1 MPLPLSSLVRASTG
15 PVARQS
21 ALLMRSFAR
30 TTTTAPVAILASI
43 RKASSTATKEDLPAA
58 KDAFLQ
64 GNSANYVEE
73 MYLAWLKDPK
83 SVHLSWQIFF
93 RNQSQ
98 GMSASQSFQTAP
110 TIPPSGGVPSLV
122 PGAQVGSSEVLD
134 HLKVQLLVRAYQ
146 ARGHHIA
153 RLDPLGLSQVGL
165 AAVSPR
171 ELDITHYGF
180 SQKDLN
186 RTFSLGPGILPG
198 FLDTGSNQTL
208 CEIIDH
214 LKAIYCGS
222 IGVEY
227 IHIPDRE
234 RCDWIRQRIEVPR
247 PYRYSIDEK
256 RMILDRMIWSDSFE
270 RFVAA
275 KYPSEKR
282 FGLEGGESLIP
293 GMKALID
300 RSVEHGV
307 ESIVMGMPHRGRLNV
322 LSNVVRKPHE
332 SIFSEFSGNSAQ
344 DGFSGDVKY
353 HLGMNYER
361 ATPSGKAVQLSL
373 VANPSHLEA
382 ADGVVLGKTHAIQHY
397 MDDKKRIHSLA
408 VLLHGDAAF
417 AGQGVVY
424 ETLGFMDLPAYS
436 TGGTVHIVVNNQI
449 GFTTDPRF
457 ARSTAYCTDIAKSI
471 NAPIFHVNA
480 DDVEAVNYV
489 HQLAADWRK
498 AFHTDVVIDLVC
510 YRRHG
515 HNEADQPSFTQPI
528 MYKAIERQTPALE
541 KYIEQLVNEGSF
553 KMEEIHEMKKSI
565 WDILEENYAKSKDY
579 KAQPKEWMTSS
590 WHGFKSPAELAAEDL
605 PSFPTGAAM
614 ETLKHVGDKISSYPP
629 GFKIHSNLAR
639 IMNTRA
645 KTIETGTNIDW
656 ATAEGLAFGTLLT
669 EGKHVRLAGQ
679 DVERGTFSHRHA
691 VLHDQETDSLHVPL
705 KNLGHG
711 QAAFA
716 AHNSSLSEFGALGF
730 ELGYSLVNPNSLI
743 LWEAQ
748 FGDFAN
754 NAQCII
760 DQFIASGE
768 KKWLQR
774 TGLTMLLPHGYD
786 GQGPEHSS
794 ARMERYLQMCDDN
807 PNVFPSSEKLSRQ
820 HQDCNMQVVYCSTP
834 ANYFHV
840 LRRQIHRDF
849 RKPLVAFN
857 SKLLLRHPMARSSLE
872 EMTSDT
878 RFQRYIPE
886 TEADKLVSA
895 DKIKKHIFCSGQVYY
910 ALVKARE
917 QNKIDD
923 VVISRIE
930 QLNPFPYDN
939 VKEHAD
945 KYPNAEIV
953 WCQEEPLNMGA
964 WAHVAP
970 RFRTSLRE
978 TTHHTN
984 KEVQYTGREPSA
996 SVATGN
1002 KKTHLAEEYAFLS
1015 EALIGEVRKP
1025 SDVVGGVPVF

>member
-1 MPLPLSSLVRASTG
+1 MPFPISALARTAANPMV
-15 PVARQS
+15 RQS
-21 ALLMRSFAR
+21 ALLMRSSLAR
-30 TTTTAPVAILASI
+30 TTAPVATLMSI
-43 RKASSTATKEDLPAA
+43 RKASSSAAKDDLPAA

-64 GNSANYVEE
+64 GNSASYVEE
-73 MYLAWLKDPK
+73 MYASWLKDPT
-83 SVHLSWQIFF
+83 SVHLSWQIYF

-98 GMSASQSFQTAP
+98 GMSTSQSFQAPP
-110 TIPPSGGVPSLV
+110 TIPSSGGVPTIV
-122 PGAQVGSSEVLD
+122 PGSQVGSSDVID

-153 RLDPLGLSQVGL
+153 RLDPLGVNEADLDFS
-165 AAVSPR
+165 SPR
-171 ELDITHYGF
+171 ELDLSHYGF
-180 SQKDLN
+180 TNKDLD

-198 FLDTGSNQTL
+198 YISTGTKQTL
-208 CEIIDH
+208 RDIVDH
-214 LKAIYCGS
+214 LKTIYCGS

-234 RCDWIRQRIEVPR
+234 RCDWIRERVEVPR
-247 PYRYSIDEK
+247 PYKYTTEEK
-256 RMILDRMIWSDSFE
+256 TMILDRMIWSDSFE
-270 RFVAA
+270 RFVAS

-361 ATPSGKAVQLSL
+361 PTPSGKPVHLSL

-397 MDDKKRIHSLA
+397 MDDKNRTRSLA

-498 AFHTDVVIDLVC
+498 EFHTDVVIDLVC

-515 HNEADQPSFTQPI
+515 HNETDQPSFTQPI
-528 MYKAIERQTPALE
+528 MYKAIESQTPALE
-541 KYIEQLVNEGSF
+541 KYIDQLVKEGTF
-553 KMEEIHEMKKSI
+553 KTEEIEEMKKRV
-565 WDILEENYAKSKDY
+565 WNILEENYAKSKDY
-579 KAQPKEWMTSS
+579 KATSKEWMTSS
-590 WHGFKSPAELAAEDL
+590 WHGFKSPAELATEVL
-605 PSFPTGAAM
+605 PAFPTGAAI
-614 ETLKHVGDKISSYPP
+614 ETLRHVGDKISSFPP

-639 IMNTRA
+639 IMKARA
-645 KTIETGTNIDW
+645 KTIETGSNIDW
-656 ATAEGLAFGTLLT
+656 ATAEGLAFGTLLS

-691 VLHDQETDSLHVPL
+691 VLHDQETDSLH
-705 KNLGHG
+705 
-711 QAAFA
+711 
-716 AHNSSLSEFGALGF
+716 
-730 ELGYSLVNPNSLI
+730 LGYSLVNPNSLI

-760 DQFIASGE
+760 DQFIAAGE

-794 ARMERYLQMCDDN
+794 ARIERYLQMCDDN
-807 PNVFPSSEKLSRQ
+807 PNIFPSYEKLSRQ

-834 ANYFHV
+834 ANYFHA
-840 LRRQIHRDF
+840 LRRQIHRDY
-849 RKPLVAFN
+849 RKPLIAFN
-857 SKLLLRHPMARSSLE
+857 SKLLLRHPMARSTLE
-872 EMTSDT
+872 EMTGET
-878 RFQRYIPE
+878 RFQRFIPE
-886 TEADKLVSA
+886 VEEDKLVSA

-923 VVISRIE
+923 VAISRVE
-930 QLNPFPYDN
+930 QLNPFPYDMI
-939 VKEHAD
+939 KEHAD

-964 WAHVAP
+964 WSHVAP
-970 RFRTSLRE
+970 RIRTSLRE
-978 TTHHTN
+978 TSNHAE
-984 KEVQYTGREPSA
+984 KEVRYAGRDPSA

-1002 KKTHLAEEYAFLS
+1002 KKVHLAEEYAFLS
-1015 EALIGEVRKP
+1015 DALTGEVKKP

>member
-1 MPLPLSSLVRASTG
+1 MPFPLSSLARAAN
-15 PVARQS
+15 PLARQS
-21 ALLMRSFAR
+21 ALLMRSNLAR
-30 TTTTAPVAILASI
+30 TTAPVATFMSI
-43 RKASSTATKEDLPAA
+43 RKASTGAKDDIPAA

-64 GNSANYVEE
+64 GNSASYVEE
-73 MYLAWLKDPK
+73 MYAAWLKDPT
-83 SVHLSWQIFF
+83 SVHLSWQIYF
-93 RNQSQ
+93 RNQSH
-98 GMSASQSFQTAP
+98 GMSSSQSFQAAP
-110 TIPPSGGVPSLV
+110 TIPTSGGVPSLV
-122 PGAQVGSSEVLD
+122 PGSQVGSSDVID

-146 ARGHHIA
+146 VRGHHVA
-153 RLDPLGLSQVGL
+153 RLDPLGINKADL
-165 AAVSPR
+165 AGVSPR

-180 SQKDLN
+180 TEKDLD

-208 CEIIDH
+208 REIIEH
-214 LKAIYCGS
+214 LKTIYCGS

-227 IHIPDRE
+227 IHIPDRD
-234 RCDWIRQRIEVPR
+234 RCDWIRQRVEVPR
-247 PYRYSIDEK
+247 PYKYTTEEK
-256 RMILDRMIWSDSFE
+256 AMILDRMIWSDSFE
-270 RFVAA
+270 RFVAT

-307 ESIVMGMPHRGRLNV
+307 ESIIMGMPHRGRLNV

-332 SIFSEFSGNSAQ
+332 SIFSEFSGNSAN

-361 ATPSGKAVQLSL
+361 PTPSGKPVHLSL

-397 MDDKKRIHSLA
+397 MDDKERTRSLA

-436 TGGTVHIVVNNQI
+436 TGGTIHIVVNNQI

-498 AFHTDVVIDLVC
+498 EFHTDCVIDLVC

-515 HNEADQPSFTQPI
+515 HNETDQPSFTQPI
-528 MYKAIERQTPALE
+528 MYKAINDQTPAME
-541 KYIEQLVNEGSF
+541 KYIDQLVKEGSF
-553 KMEEIHEMKKSI
+553 KTEEIEEMKTRV
-565 WDILEENYAKSKDY
+565 WNILEENYAKSKDY
-579 KAQPKEWMTSS
+579 KAKSKEWMTSS
-590 WHGFKSPAELAAEDL
+590 WHGFKSPAELATEIL
-605 PSFPTGAAM
+605 PAFPTGAAI
-614 ETLKHVGDKISSYPP
+614 ETLKHIGNTISSTPP

-639 IMNTRA
+639 IMKARA
-645 KTIETGTNIDW
+645 KTIETGSNIDW
-656 ATAEGLAFGTLLT
+656 ATAEGLAFGSLLT
-669 EGKHVRLAGQ
+669 EGKHIRLAGQ

-691 VLHDQETDSLHVPL
+691 VLHDQDTDKLYTPL

-711 QAAFA
+711 QAAFSVS
-716 AHNSSLSEFGALGF
+716 NSSLSEFGALGF

-760 DQFIASGE
+760 DQFISSGE

-774 TGLTMLLPHGYD
+774 TGLSMLLPHGYD

-794 ARMERYLQMCDDN
+794 ARIERYLQMCDDN
-807 PNVFPSSEKLSRQ
+807 PNQFPSPEKLSRQ

-834 ANYFHV
+834 ANYFHA
-840 LRRQIHRDF
+840 LRRQIHREF
-849 RKPLVAFN
+849 RKPLIAFN
-857 SKLLLRHPMARSSLE
+857 SKLLLRHPMARSTLE
-872 EMTSDT
+872 EMSGSTA
-878 RFQRYIPE
+878 FQRFIPE
-886 TEADKLVSA
+886 VETEKLVSD
-895 DKIKKHIFCSGQVYY
+895 DKITKHILCSGQVYY

-917 QNKIDD
+917 QNKIDN
-923 VVISRIE
+923 VAISRVE
-930 QLNPFPYDN
+930 QLNPFPYDR

-970 RFRTSLRE
+970 RIRTTLRE
-978 TTHHTN
+978 TQNHAS
-984 KEVQYTGREPSA
+984 KEVRYAGRDPSA

-1002 KKTHLAEEYAFLS
+1002 KKVHLAEEYAFLA
-1015 EALIGEVRKP
+1015 EALTGEAKKP

>member
-1 MPLPLSSLVRASTG
+1 MPFPLASLARTATG
-15 PVARQS
+15 PLARRS
-21 ALLMRSFAR
+21 TLLMRSSLAR
-30 TTTTAPVAILASI
+30 ATAPLATHISI
-43 RKASSTATKEDLPAA
+43 RNSSSSKNDLPAA

-64 GNSANYVEE
+64 GNSAGYVEE
-73 MYLAWLKDPK
+73 MYSAWLKDPT
-83 SVHLSWQIFF
+83 SVHLSWQIYF

-98 GMSASQSFQTAP
+98 GMSSSQSFQTPP
-110 TIPPSGGVPSLV
+110 TIPTSGGVPSLV
-122 PGAQVGSSEVLD
+122 PGAQVGSSDVID
-134 HLKVQLLVRAYQ
+134 HLKIQLLVRAYQ
-146 ARGHHIA
+146 VRGHHIA
-153 RLDPLGLSQVGL
+153 RLDPLGINKPDL
-165 AAVSPR
+165 ADVAPR
-171 ELDITHYGF
+171 ELDISHYGF
-180 SQKDLN
+180 TDKDLD
-186 RTFSLGPGILPG
+186 RVFSLGPGILPG
-198 FLDTGSNQTL
+198 FLDKGSKQTL
-208 CEIIDH
+208 REIIDH
-214 LKAIYCGS
+214 LRTIYCGS
-222 IGVEY
+222 IGIEY
-227 IHIPDRE
+227 IHIPDRN
-234 RCDWIRQRIEVPR
+234 RCDWIRQRVEVPR
-247 PYRYSIDEK
+247 PYKYTLEEK
-256 RMILDRMIWSDSFE
+256 TMILDRLIWSDSFE
-270 RFVAA
+270 RFVSS

-307 ESIVMGMPHRGRLNV
+307 ENIVMGMPHRGRLNV

-353 HLGMNYER
+353 HLGMNYDR
-361 ATPSGKAVQLSL
+361 PTPSGKPVHLSL

-397 MDDKKRIHSLA
+397 MDDKERSRSLA
-408 VLLHGDAAF
+408 VLMHGDAAF

-424 ETLGFMDLPAYS
+424 ETLGFMDLPSYS
-436 TGGTVHIVVNNQI
+436 TGGTIHIVVNNQI

-480 DDVEAVNYV
+480 DDVEAVNFV

-498 AFHTDVVIDLVC
+498 EFHTDVVIDLVC

-515 HNEADQPSFTQPI
+515 HNETDQPSFTQPI
-528 MYKAIERQTPALE
+528 MYKAINKQPHVIDN
-541 KYIEQLVNEGSF
+541 YVDQLVKEGTF
-553 KMEEIHEMKKSI
+553 KIEEIEKMKKRVWS
-565 WDILEENYAKSKDY
+565 ILEENYAKSKDY
-579 KAQPKEWMTSS
+579 KSQPKEWMTSS
-590 WHGFKSPAELAAEDL
+590 WHGFKSPAELATEIL
-605 PSFPTGAAM
+605 PDSPTGAAI
-614 ETLKHVGDKISSYPP
+614 ETLKHIGNTISSYPP

-639 IMNTRA
+639 IMKTRA

-656 ATAEGLAFGTLLT
+656 ATAEGLAFGTLLS

-691 VLHDQETDSLHVPL
+691 VLHDQETDSLYVPL
-705 KNLGHG
+705 SHLGLG
-711 QAAFA
+711 QAGFSI
-716 AHNSSLSEFGALGF
+716 HNSSLSEYGALGF

-760 DQFIASGE
+760 DQFISSGE
-768 KKWLQR
+768 TKWLQR

-794 ARMERYLQMCDDN
+794 ARVERYLQMCDEH
-807 PNVFPSSEKLSRQ
+807 PFVFPDEMKLARQ

-840 LRRQIHRDF
+840 LRRQIHRDY
-849 RKPLVAFN
+849 RKPLIAFN
-857 SKLLLRHPMARSSLE
+857 SKLLLRHPLARSTLE
-872 EMTSDT
+872 EMSGNTSFK
-878 RFQRYIPE
+878 RFIPE
-886 TEADKLVSA
+886 AEEDKLVSP
-895 DKIKKHIFCSGQVYY
+895 DKIKKHVLCSGQVYY

-917 QNKIDD
+917 QNKIND
-923 VVISRIE
+923 VAISRIE
-930 QLNPFPYDN
+930 ELSPFPFDK
-939 VKEHAD
+939 VKEYSD
-945 KYPNAEIV
+945 RYPNAEII

-964 WAHVAP
+964 WSHVDP
-970 RFRTSLRE
+970 RIRTSLR
-978 TTHHTN
+978 HTSN
-984 KEVQYTGREPSA
+984 HAGKEVIYAGREPSA
-996 SVATGN
+996 SVAAGN
-1002 KKTHLAEEYAFLS
+1002 KKAHLAEEYAFLS
-1015 EALIGEVRKP
+1015 KALTGEVKKP

>member
-1 MPLPLSSLVRASTG
+1 MPFPLGSFARSVARPL
-15 PVARQS
+15 ARQS
-21 ALLMRSFAR
+21 ALLMRSDLAR
-30 TTTTAPVAILASI
+30 TAAPVATLMSI
-43 RKASSTATKEDLPAA
+43 RKSSSVAKENIPA

-64 GNSANYVEE
+64 GNSASYVEE
-73 MYLAWLKDPK
+73 MYAAWLEDPK
-83 SVHLSWQIFF
+83 SVHLSWQIYF
-93 RNQSQ
+93 RNQTN
-98 GMSASQSFQTAP
+98 GLSASQSFQAPP
-110 TIPPSGGVPSLV
+110 TIPTTGGVPSLV
-122 PGAQVGSSEVLD
+122 PGSQAGSSDVID

-146 ARGHHIA
+146 ARGHHVA
-153 RLDPLGLSQVGL
+153 RLDPLGISQADL

-171 ELDITHYGF
+171 EVDITHYGF
-180 SQKDLN
+180 SDRDLD
-186 RTFSLGPGILPG
+186 RAFSLGPGILPG
-198 FLDTGSNQTL
+198 FLDTGSKQTL
-208 CEIIDH
+208 RQIIDH
-214 LKAIYCGS
+214 LKSIYCGP

-227 IHIPDRE
+227 IHIPDRD
-234 RCDWIRQRIEVPR
+234 RCDWIRQRVEVPR
-247 PYRYSIDEK
+247 PYSYSVEEK
-256 RMILDRMIWSDSFE
+256 TMILDRLIWSDSFE
-270 RFVAA
+270 RFVSS

-332 SIFSEFSGNSAQ
+332 SIFSEFSGNTDN

-361 ATPSGKAVQLSL
+361 PTPSGKPVHLSL

-397 MDDKKRIHSLA
+397 MDDKNRTRSLA

-436 TGGTVHIVVNNQI
+436 TGGTIHIVVNNQI

-457 ARSTAYCTDIAKSI
+457 SRSTAYCTDIAKSI

-498 AFHTDVVIDLVC
+498 EFHTDVVIDLVC

-515 HNEADQPSFTQPI
+515 HNETDQPSFTQPI
-528 MYKAIERQTPALE
+528 MYKAIGSQKPALE
-541 KYIEQLVNEGSF
+541 KYIAKLVDEGTF
-553 KMEEIHEMKKSI
+553 NMGQIDEMQKRV
-565 WDILEENYAKSKDY
+565 WNILEENYAKSKDY
-579 KAQPKEWMTSS
+579 KSKTKEWMTSS
-590 WHGFKSPAELAAEDL
+590 WHGFKSPAELASEVL
-605 PSFPTGAAM
+605 PAFPTGAAV
-614 ETLKHVGDKISSYPP
+614 ETLKHVGSTISSYPP

-639 IMNTRA
+639 IMKARA

-656 ATAEGLAFGTLLT
+656 ATAEGLAFGTLLS

-691 VLHDQETDSLHVPL
+691 VLHDQETDKLHVPL

-711 QAAFA
+711 QAAFSVC
-716 AHNSSLSEFGALGF
+716 NSSLSEYGALGF

-760 DQFIASGE
+760 DQFISSGE

-794 ARMERYLQMCDDN
+794 ARIERYLQMCDDN
-807 PNVFPSSEKLSRQ
+807 PHHYPSEEKISRQ

-834 ANYFHV
+834 ANYFHA
-840 LRRQIHRDF
+840 LRRQIHRDY
-849 RKPLVAFN
+849 RKPLVVFN
-857 SKLLLRHPMARSSLE
+857 SKLLLRHPMARSTLD
-872 EMTSDT
+872 EMTSAT
-878 RFQRYIPE
+878 QFQRFIPE
-886 TEADKLVSA
+886 TEAEALVSN
-895 DKIKKHIFCSGQVYY
+895 DKIKKHILCSGQVYY

-917 QNKIDD
+917 QNKLND
-923 VVISRIE
+923 VAISRVE
-930 QLNPFPYDN
+930 QLNPFPYDM

-945 KYPNAEIV
+945 KYPNAEVV

-970 RFRTSLRE
+970 RIRTSLHE
-978 TTHHTN
+978 TANHAG
-984 KEVQYTGREPSA
+984 KDVRYAGREPSA

-1002 KKTHLAEEYAFLS
+1002 KKAHLAEEYAFLA
-1015 EALIGEVRKP
+1015 EALTGEAVKP
-1025 SDVVGGVPVF
+1025 KDVVGGVPVF

>member
-1 MPLPLSSLVRASTG
+1 MPFPLVSAARASLAR
-15 PVARQS
+15 PLARQS
-21 ALLMRSFAR
+21 ALLMRSAAMR
-30 TTTTAPVAILASI
+30 SAVPVATLMSI
-43 RKASSTATKEDLPAA
+43 RKASSSTSNVAA

-64 GNSANYVEE
+64 GNSASYVEE
-73 MYLAWLKDPK
+73 MYSAWLKDPT
-83 SVHLSWQIFF
+83 SVHLSWQIYF

-98 GMSASQSFQTAP
+98 GMSPSQSFQSAP

-122 PGAQVGSSEVLD
+122 PGSQVGSSDVVD
-134 HLKVQLLVRAYQ
+134 HLKIQLLVRAYQ
-146 ARGHHIA
+146 ARGHHMA
-153 RLDPLGLSQVGL
+153 NLDPLAINKADLMASP
-165 AAVSPR
+165 PR
-171 ELDITHYGF
+171 ELDLSHYGF
-180 SQKDLN
+180 SEKDLD
-186 RTFSLGPGILPG
+186 RSFSLGPGILPG

-208 CEIIDH
+208 REIIDH
-214 LKAIYCGS
+214 LKSIYCGS

-227 IHIPDRE
+227 IHIPDRD
-234 RCDWIRQRIEVPR
+234 RCDWIRQRVEVPR
-247 PYRYSIDEK
+247 PYKYSTEEK
-256 RMILDRMIWSDSFE
+256 AMILDRMIWSDSFE
-270 RFVAA
+270 RFVSS

-361 ATPSGKAVQLSL
+361 PTPSGKPVHLSL
-373 VANPSHLEA
+373 VANPSHLDA

-397 MDDKKRIHSLA
+397 MDDKDRTRSLA

-417 AGQGVVY
+417 AGQGVIY

-436 TGGTVHIVVNNQI
+436 TGGTIHIVVNNQI

-457 ARSTAYCTDIAKSI
+457 ARSTAYCTDIAKAI

-498 AFHTDVVIDLVC
+498 EFHTDVVIDLVC

-515 HNEADQPSFTQPI
+515 HNETDQPSFTQPI
-528 MYKAIERQTPALE
+528 MYKAIDKQTPALE
-541 KYIEQLVNEGSF
+541 KYIDQLVKEGSF
-553 KMEEIHEMKKSI
+553 KTEEIDEMKTRV
-565 WDILEENYAKSKDY
+565 WNILEENYAKSKDY
-579 KAQPKEWMTSS
+579 RATSKEWMTSS
-590 WHGFKSPAELAAEDL
+590 WPGFKSPAELATEIL
-605 PSFPTGAAM
+605 PPFPTGAAK
-614 ETLKHVGDKISSYPP
+614 ETLKHIGETISSYPP

-639 IMNTRA
+639 IMKARA
-645 KTIETGTNIDW
+645 KTIETDSNIDW
-656 ATAEGLAFGTLLT
+656 ATAEGLAFGTLLL
-669 EGKHVRLAGQ
+669 EGKHVRLSGQ

-691 VLHDQETDSLHVPL
+691 VLHDQETDRLHVPL
-705 KNLGHG
+705 KNVGHG
-711 QAAFA
+711 QAAFSI
-716 AHNSSLSEFGALGF
+716 HNSSLSEYGVLGF
-730 ELGYSLVNPNSLI
+730 ELGYSLVNPNSLV

-760 DQFIASGE
+760 DQFVASGE

-794 ARMERYLQMCDDN
+794 ARIERYLQMCDDN
-807 PNVFPSSEKLSRQ
+807 PNHFPSEEKLSRQ

-834 ANYFHV
+834 ANYFHA
-840 LRRQIHRDF
+840 LRRQIYRDF

-872 EMTSDT
+872 EMSGDT
-878 RFQRYIPE
+878 HFRRFIPE
-886 TEADKLVSA
+886 TEEDKLTSA
-895 DKIKKHIFCSGQVYY
+895 DKVKKHIFCTGQVYY

-923 VVISRIE
+923 VAISRVE
-930 QLNPFPYDN
+930 QLNPFPYD
-939 VKEHAD
+939 HIRDYAD
-945 KYPNAEIV
+945 KFPNAEIV

-964 WAHVAP
+964 WAHVEP
-970 RFRTSLRE
+970 RLRTSLRE
-978 TTHHTN
+978 TQSHAG
-984 KEVQYTGREPSA
+984 KEIRYAGREPSA

-1002 KKTHLAEEYAFLS
+1002 KKVHLAEEYAFLS
-1015 EALIGEVRKP
+1015 EALTGEVRKP

>member
-1 MPLPLSSLVRASTG
+1 MPFLQATLSRAATPL
-15 PVARQS
+15 ARQS
-21 ALLMRSFAR
+21 ALLMRSSLAK
-30 TTTTAPVAILASI
+30 TTAPVAAFMTARKISTSAAAQNASEV
-43 RKASSTATKEDLPAA
+43 KA
-58 KDAFLQ
+58 KDSFLQ
-64 GNSANYVEE
+64 GSSASYVEE
-73 MYLAWLKDPK
+73 MYSAWLKDPK
-83 SVHLSWQIFF
+83 SVHLSWQIYF
-93 RNQSQ
+93 RNQAG
-98 GMSASQSFQTAP
+98 GMSASESFQAPP
-110 TIPPSGGVPSLV
+110 TIPTSGGVPNLV
-122 PGAQVGSSEVLD
+122 PGIQAGSSDVID

-146 ARGHHIA
+146 VRGHHVA
-153 RLDPLGLSQVGL
+153 LLDPLGLNKADL
-165 AAVSPR
+165 TPISPR

-180 SQKDLN
+180 SEKDLD

-198 FLDTGSNQTL
+198 FMSTGTNQTL
-208 CEIIDH
+208 RQIVDH
-214 LKAIYCGS
+214 LKKIYCGS

-227 IHIPDRE
+227 IHIPDRD
-234 RCDWIRQRIEVPR
+234 RCDWIRQRVEVPK
-247 PYRYSIDEK
+247 PYEYTLEEK
-256 RMILDRMIWSDSFE
+256 TMILDRLIWSDSFE

-307 ESIVMGMPHRGRLNV
+307 ESIIMGMPHRGRLNV

-332 SIFSEFSGNSAQ
+332 SIFSEFSGNSAN

-361 ATPSGKAVQLSL
+361 PTPSGKPVHLSL

-397 MDDKKRIHSLA
+397 SNDNERTRSLA

-436 TGGTVHIVVNNQI
+436 TGGTIHIVVNNQI

-498 AFHTDVVIDLVC
+498 EFHTDVVIDLVC

-515 HNEADQPSFTQPI
+515 HNETDQPSFTQPI
-528 MYKAIERQTPALE
+528 MYKAINKQRPALE
-541 KYIEQLVNEGSF
+541 KYIEQLIKEGSF
-553 KMEEIHEMKKSI
+553 KEEQIDAMKKRV
-565 WDILEENYAKSKDY
+565 WNILEENYAKSKDY
-579 KAQPKEWMTSS
+579 KATSKEWMTSS
-590 WHGFKSPAELAAEDL
+590 WHGFKSPAELASEIL
-605 PSFPTGAAM
+605 PAYPTGAPI
-614 ETLKHVGDKISSYPP
+614 ETLKHVGETISSAPP
-629 GFKIHSNLAR
+629 GFKVHSNLKR
-639 IMNTRA
+639 ILKVRA
-645 KTIETGTNIDW
+645 ETITQGANIDW
-656 ATAEGLAFGTLLT
+656 ATAEALAFGTLLT

-691 VLHDQETDSLHVPL
+691 VLHDQETDSLYVPL
-705 KNLGHG
+705 KNLSHG
-711 QAAFA
+711 QASFSVS
-716 AHNSSLSEFGALGF
+716 NSSLSEFGALGF

-774 TGLTMLLPHGYD
+774 TGLCMLLPHGYD

-794 ARMERYLQMCDDN
+794 ARIERYLQMCDDN
-807 PNVFPSSEKLSRQ
+807 PFVYPSQEKLSRQ

-834 ANYFHV
+834 ANYFHA
-840 LRRQIHRDF
+840 LRRQIHRDY
-849 RKPLVAFN
+849 RKPLIAFN

-872 EMTSDT
+872 DMTGET
-878 RFQRYIPE
+878 TFKRFIPDSGE
-886 TEADKLVSA
+886 TLVSN
-895 DKIKKHIFCSGQVYY
+895 DKVKKHILCSGQVYY
-910 ALVKARE
+910 ALARARE
-917 QNKIDD
+917 LNQIDD
-923 VVISRIE
+923 IAISRVE
-930 QLNPFPYDN
+930 QLNPFPYDR
-939 VKEHAD
+939 VKEYTD
-945 KYPNAEIV
+945 KYPNAEVV
-953 WCQEEPLNMGA
+953 WCQEEPLNMGG

-970 RFRTSLRE
+970 RIRTTLKESE
-978 TTHHTN
+978 HH
-984 KEVQYTGREPSA
+984 KQADVKYAGREPSA
-996 SVATGN
+996 SVAAGN
-1002 KKTHLAEEYAFLS
+1002 KKTHLQEEYAFLAD
-1015 EALIGEVRKP
+1015 ALLGENRKP
-1025 SDVVGGVPVF
+1025 VDVVNGVPKW

>member
-1 MPLPLSSLVRASTG
+1 MPFPLTSLARAAVRPTARQSTLLMRSSLVRTN
-15 PVARQS
+15 
-21 ALLMRSFAR
+21 
-30 TTTTAPVAILASI
+30 APVATLMSI
-43 RKASSTATKEDLPAA
+43 RKASSSSDKADLPAA

-64 GNSANYVEE
+64 GNSAGYVEE
-73 MYLAWLKDPK
+73 MYSAWLKDPT
-83 SVHLSWQIFF
+83 SVHLSWQIYF

-98 GMSASQSFQTAP
+98 GMSSSQSFQAPP
-110 TIPPSGGVPSLV
+110 TIPTSGGVPSLV
-122 PGAQVGSSEVLD
+122 PGSQVGSSDVID
-134 HLKVQLLVRAYQ
+134 HLKIQLLVRAYQ
-146 ARGHHIA
+146 VRGHHVA
-153 RLDPLGLSQVGL
+153 HLDPLGLNKSNL
-165 AAVSPR
+165 AGVTPR

-180 SQKDLN
+180 TNNDLD
-186 RTFSLGPGILPG
+186 RVFSLGPGILPG
-198 FLDTGSNQTL
+198 FLDTGSKKTL
-208 CEIIDH
+208 REIIEH
-214 LKAIYCGS
+214 LQTIYCGS

-227 IHIPDRE
+227 IHIPDRD
-234 RCDWIRQRIEVPR
+234 RCDWIRQRVEVPR
-247 PYRYSIDEK
+247 PYKYTTEEK
-256 RMILDRMIWSDSFE
+256 TMILDRLIWSDSFE
-270 RFVAA
+270 RFVSS

-353 HLGMNYER
+353 HLGMNYDR
-361 ATPSGKAVQLSL
+361 PTPSGKPVHLSL

-397 MDDKKRIHSLA
+397 MDDKERKRSLA
-408 VLLHGDAAF
+408 VLMHGDAAF
-417 AGQGVVY
+417 AGQGIVY
-424 ETLGFMDLPAYS
+424 ETLGFMDLPSYS
-436 TGGTVHIVVNNQI
+436 TGGTIHIVVNNQI

-480 DDVEAVNYV
+480 DDVEAVNFV

-498 AFHTDVVIDLVC
+498 EFHTDVVIDLVC

-515 HNEADQPSFTQPI
+515 HNETDQPSFTQPI
-528 MYKAIERQTPALE
+528 MYHAIEKQTPVIE
-541 KYIEQLVNEGSF
+541 KYINQLVKEGTF
-553 KMEEIHEMKKSI
+553 KIEEIEEMKKRV
-565 WDILEENYAKSKDY
+565 WGILEENYAKSKDY
-579 KAQPKEWMTSS
+579 KAKPKEWMTSS
-590 WHGFKSPAELAAEDL
+590 WHGFKSPAESAAEIL
-605 PSFPTGAAM
+605 PSFPTGAAA
-614 ETLKHVGDKISSYPP
+614 ETLKHIGNTISSYPP
-629 GFKIHSNLAR
+629 GFKIHPNLAR
-639 IMNTRA
+639 IMKARA
-645 KTIETGTNIDW
+645 KTIETGSNIDW
-656 ATAEGLAFGTLLT
+656 ATAEGLAFGTLLS

-691 VLHDQETDSLHVPL
+691 VLHDQDSDTLHVPL
-705 KNLGHG
+705 KNLGLG
-711 QAAFA
+711 QAAFSIQ
-716 AHNSSLSEFGALGF
+716 NSSLSEYGSLGF

-768 KKWLQR
+768 TKWLQR

-794 ARMERYLQMCDDN
+794 ARIERYLQMCDDH
-807 PNVFPSSEKLSRQ
+807 PFVFPSEEKLARQ

-849 RKPLVAFN
+849 RKPLIVFN
-857 SKLLLRHPMARSSLE
+857 SKLLLRHPLARSTLE
-872 EMTSDT
+872 EMSGNTAFK
-878 RFQRYIPE
+878 RFIPE
-886 TEADKLVSA
+886 PQEDKLVSP

-923 VVISRIE
+923 VAISRVE
-930 QLNPFPYDN
+930 QLSPFPYDRI
-939 VKEHAD
+939 KEYSD
-945 KYPNAEIV
+945 RYPNAEIV

-964 WAHVAP
+964 WAYVAP
-970 RFRTSLRE
+970 RIRTSLRE
-978 TTHHTN
+978 TSNHAN
-984 KEVQYTGREPSA
+984 KQVHYAGREPSA
-996 SVATGN
+996 SVATGS
-1002 KKTHLAEEYAFLS
+1002 KKVHLAEEYAFLS
-1015 EALIGEVRKP
+1015 SALIGEVRKP
-1025 SDVVGGVPVF
+1025 TDVVGGVPVF